1 MIVALIVCH
10 SPDPER
16 LDELL
21 ASLRQQV
28 DRVLLIDNA
37 SPSPPLALTERYAP
51 WAVLLPQSR
60 NLGLGAAYNLGAHAA
75 IELGASHIQTFDQD
89 SVCTPGM
96 VWRLTEAEAMLRQRG
111 VPVGALGPLYLD
123 DKLATPPRLPRLAMK
138 SQVNAIPVAYT
149 INSGLLIPLAAF
161 KRIGRFDES
170 LFIQYVDVEW
180 GWRALSLGLPCHVIE
195 DAVLRHDL
203 GERIVRVPGSQ
214 RRIPVHAPAR
224 NYYFF
229 RNALE
234 LARRPYIPLKW
245 RIKELI
251 KLAIKI
257 PLQCLLFDQP
267 WQRLR
272 HALAGVRDAWRGIGG
287 AREDGRRRD

>member
-1 MIVALIVCH
+1 MIVALIVCYR
-10 SPDPER
+10 PDPIR

-21 ASLRQQV
+21 ASLQGQV

-37 SPSPPLALTERYAP
+37 SPAPPVELAERYAP
-51 WAVLLPQSR
+51 WATLLPQSR
-60 NLGLGAAYNLGAHAA
+60 NLGLGAAYNLGAEAA

-96 VWRLTEAEAMLRQRG
+96 VRRLVETEAMLRQHG

-123 DKLATPPRLPRLAMK
+123 DKLATPPRLPKLLMK
-138 SQVNAIPVAYT
+138 THINAIPVAYT

-161 KRIGRFDES
+161 ERIGRFDES

-180 GWRALSLGLPCHVIE
+180 GWRAQSLDLACYVVE

-203 GERIVRVPGSQ
+203 GDRIVRVPGSQ

-229 RNALE
+229 RNVLR
-234 LARRPYIPLKW
+234 LARRPYIPLAW

-251 KLAIKI
+251 KLAVKI
-257 PLQCLLFDQP
+257 PIQCCLFDQP
-267 WQRLR
+267 WQRLS
-272 HALAGVRDAWRGIGG
+272 HALAGVRDGLRGVGG
-287 AREDGRRRD
+287 ARENGRNRD